1 MMGDLKKVFFLML
14 YFESKNVSYDF
25 LLLSS
30 ISKISLLF
38 LLLFRNCYLKKC
50 RGFALY

>member
-1 MMGDLKKVFFLML
+1 ML

-25 LLLSS
+25 LQLSS

-38 LLLFRNCYLKKC
+38 LLSFRNCYLKKC
-50 RGFALY
+50 REFALY